1 MAAAPCPIASNA
13 HEKRLIFVDALRV
26 SAILFVIIHHA
37 AQAYGPT
44 RGFWPVHD
52 RAQSEW
58 FAPFYTANSAFAMGL
73 MFLLA
78 GYFVPP
84 SFERKGARRFLRE
97 RWTRIGVP
105 LAGLVLLVHLPA
117 AYLISG
123 RPPLQDFIHALY
135 EKGWQPIY
143 LHLWFVAHLLLYTV
157 AYVAWRQFFAR
168 SAQTRSSQPPPGF
181 VAVVGFVLALA
192 LVTFLV
198 RIWYPIDRWVPFLWI
213 MPAEHAHVPQYMAL
227 FGAGIV
233 AFHGDWFRRMRTD
246 PGIAWLAI
254 GVIASV
260 GIYLA
265 YAFGA
270 WRELMASG
278 GLNLSSFIRS
288 FWETVIAVGL
298 SIGLI
303 VAFRNLFDR
312 PSGLLSAMAA
322 ASFGAYI
329 LHPVIVVT
337 LQQAIADFAMP
348 AFAKFALVSLLG
360 SALAFALA
368 RLSGNLPGVRLV
380 LGTTPPDTPQ
390 LSPG

>member
-1 MAAAPCPIASNA
+1 MADSVAADA
-13 HEKRLIFVDALRV
+13 HHKRLIFVDALRV

-58 FAPFYTANSAFAMGL
+58 FAPFYTANSAFGMGL

-84 SFERKGARRFLRE
+84 SFERKGARRFLWE

-123 RPPLQDFIHALY
+123 RPPLLDFIHGLY
-135 EKGWQPIY
+135 ERGWQPIY

-157 AYVAWRQFFAR
+157 AYVAWRQIFAR
-168 SAQTRSSQPPPGF
+168 SRQTRSSQPPPSSI
-181 VAVVGFVLALA
+181 AIVGFVLLLA
-192 LVTFLV
+192 LITFLV
-198 RIWYPIDRWVPFLWI
+198 RIWNPIDRWVPFLWI
-213 MPAEHAHVPQYMAL
+213 MPAEPAHVPQYMAL
-227 FGAGIV
+227 FGAGVV
-233 AFHGDWFRRMRTD
+233 AFHGDWFRRMPTST
-246 PGIAWLAI
+246 GVAWLAI
-254 GVIASV
+254 GVIASG
-260 GIYLA
+260 GIYA
-265 YAFGA
+265 TYAFGL
-270 WRELMASG
+270 WHELMASG
-278 GLNLSSFIRS
+278 GLNLSSLIRS
-288 FWETVIAVGL
+288 FWEAVIVVGL

-303 VAFRNLFDR
+303 VAFRELFDR
-312 PSGLLSAMAA
+312 PSRLLSAMAA

-337 LQQAIADFAMP
+337 LQQALADFAMP
-348 AFAKFALVSLLG
+348 GFAKFALVSLIG
-360 SALAFALA
+360 SMLAFALA
-368 RLSGNLPGVRLV
+368 RLSGHVPGVRLV
-380 LGTTPPDTPQ
+380 LGTTLPRHAAAVA
-390 LSPG
+390 G